1 MSAAEDAVRAGM
13 ADDVERQRDQIEM
26 LHGSRELLTSILR
39 NELRDEVRIGVSE
52 GITAAMTDEAA
63 ERFWA
68 KGFEVA
74 QKQAKQRLRDG
85 AGDLA
90 LGALRGLFKWGSYA
104 LLTLAFAYYVGGW
117 TLAKAAWTAIKQ
129 GAVR

>member
-1 MSAAEDAVRAGM
+1 MSAGEEAARAALGE
-13 ADDVERQRDQIEM
+13 DVERQRSQVEM

-39 NELRDEVRIGVSE
+39 NELRDEVRIGVAE

-63 ERFWA
+63 ERFWV

-90 LGALRGLFKWGSYA
+90 LGALRGLLKWGSYA

-117 TLAKAAWTAIKQ
+117 TLAKAVWTTIKQ
-129 GAVR
+129 GAMR